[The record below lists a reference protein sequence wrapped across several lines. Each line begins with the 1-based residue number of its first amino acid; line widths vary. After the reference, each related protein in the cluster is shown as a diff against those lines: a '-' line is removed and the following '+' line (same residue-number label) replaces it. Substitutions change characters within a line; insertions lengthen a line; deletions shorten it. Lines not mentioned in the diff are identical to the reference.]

1 MFKDAQVQSSFS
13 GVLKQ
18 ISFFFFFHK
27 HYMIVQN
34 KFLRHFLP
42 SFLYFLDYC
51 CIYGGGDPRAQTQR
65 RNKAKVLAG
74 LARPSVA
81 LVQII
86 LC

>member
-18 ISFFFFFHK
+18 ISFFFFLINMKLFK
-27 HYMIVQN
+27 INSYVI
-34 KFLRHFLP
+34 FR
-42 SFLYFLDYC
+42 FLYFLDYC
-51 CIYGGGDPRAQTQR
+51 CSYGGGDPRAQTQR

>member
-1 MFKDAQVQSSFS
+1 M
-13 GVLKQ
+13 
-18 ISFFFFFHK
+18 
-27 HYMIVQN
+27 
-34 KFLRHFLP
+34 
-42 SFLYFLDYC
+42 SFLGFCIFL
-51 CIYGGGDPRAQTQR
+51 IIVVGGDPRAQTQR

>member
-13 GVLKQ
+13 GVSNVFL
-18 ISFFFFFHK
+18 FFNK
-27 HYMIVQN
+27 YEIVQN